1 MRNAELFQQGA
12 KVYAYEI
19 SLVLHVY
26 SCIILSD
33 SMVTKLLIIDSLCH
47 KIAECMEQM
56 LYFRL
61 LKLLEYVL
69 SSDISLKNYSA
80 ALWSIEF
87 YLENSFV
94 IK

>member
-1 MRNAELFQQGA
+1 MIFWWTNLSSVRNAELFQQGA

-56 LYFRL
+56 LVFSFT
-61 LKLLEYVL
+61 YVAW
-69 SSDISLKNYSA
+69 ICT
-80 ALWSIEF
+80 F
-87 YLENSFV
+87 
-94 IK
+94 